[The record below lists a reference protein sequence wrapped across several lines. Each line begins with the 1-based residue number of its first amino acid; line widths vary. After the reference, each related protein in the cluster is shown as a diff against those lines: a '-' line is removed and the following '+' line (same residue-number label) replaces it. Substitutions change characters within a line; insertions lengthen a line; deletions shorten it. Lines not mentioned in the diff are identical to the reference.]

1 MPAAGTDDPATTT
14 VDGIRRVLLVAPN
27 ISRRMGGEGIKA
39 LQIHRELKAMGH
51 EVRQVT
57 HARVR
62 DEMRSDQPDLA
73 IDYVEDGPTQVWLH
87 RLRARPLLALLNA
100 WQLHRLA
107 VRVADGFLPD
117 IVHFTSPI
125 SPVLPYFRMPGRAVV
140 IGPLNG
146 NVTHPPAFRDREPA
160 GKAIGAAILKPLQW
174 LLGRSFRGKRDA
186 LLLVSGGDRTAAA
199 LLLGGCDE
207 DRLIR
212 TLDCGIPD
220 ALVDRPRVT
229 HAGVNRSFVHL
240 GRLVPYKGCDL
251 AIRALARADA
261 GATLDI
267 IGDGPSRDALAAL
280 AGQLGLGERVR
291 FVGWMPTGPALHDR
305 LSGYRALVMP
315 SLAEANG
322 IAFQEAM
329 VLGLPVICVDWAG
342 PQELLTADE
351 AIMIPPDG
359 DEAVVAALAAAMDR
373 LGQDGAFADGLA
385 ERARAKAMA
394 LGFRWR
400 DLLGRWQDVYRLAR
414 RSSAAI
420 R

>member
-1 MPAAGTDDPATTT
+1 MT
-14 VDGIRRVLLVAPN
+14 VAGIRRVLLVAPN

-51 EVRQVT
+51 DVRQVT

-62 DEMRSDQPDLA
+62 DEMRADQPDLA
-73 IDYVEDGPTQVWLH
+73 IDYVEDGPTQIWFH
-87 RLRARPLLALLNA
+87 RLRAKPLLALLNA

-107 VRVADGFLPD
+107 DRVAGEFQPD

-146 NVTHPPAFRDREPA
+146 NVTHPPAFSNRESTS
-160 GKAIGAAILKPLQW
+160 KAIGARVLRPMQW
-174 LLGRSFRGKRDA
+174 LLGRLFRGKRDA
-186 LLLVSGGDRTAAA
+186 LLLVSGGERTAQA
-199 LLLGGCDE
+199 LKLGGCDE
-207 DRLIR
+207 AQLVR

-220 ALVDRPRVT
+220 ALVDRPRVA
-229 HAGVNRSFVHL
+229 HAGINRSFVHL

-251 AIRALARADA
+251 AIRALARSEA
-261 GATLDI
+261 GTTLDI
-267 IGDGPSRDALAAL
+267 IGDGPTRSELMALAE
-280 AGQLGLGERVR
+280 QLGLGERVR
-291 FVGWMPTGPALHDR
+291 FLGWMPTGPALYDR
-305 LSGYRALVMP
+305 LSGYRGLVMP

-351 AIMIPPDG
+351 AIMIPPAG
-359 DEAVVAALAAAMDR
+359 EEAVIVALAVAMDQ
-373 LGQDGAFADGLA
+373 LGGDGAAADRLA
-385 ERARAKAMA
+385 DRARAKAMA

-400 DLLGRWQDVYRLAR
+400 DLLGRWQDVYRRAR
-414 RSSAAI
+414 RDRPPVTS
-420 R
+420 

>member
-1 MPAAGTDDPATTT
+1 MPADDPGDTAATA

-51 EVRQVT
+51 DVRQVT

-62 DEMRSDQPDLA
+62 DEMRADQPDLA

-87 RLRARPLLALLNA
+87 RLRAKPLLALLNA

-107 VRVADGFLPD
+107 ARVADDFDPD

-125 SPVLPYFRMPGRAVV
+125 SPVLPYFRMPGRSVV

-160 GKAIGAAILKPLQW
+160 SKAIGAGILKPLQW
-174 LLGRSFRGKRDA
+174 LLGRLFRGKREA
-186 LLLVSGGDRTAAA
+186 LLLVSGGDRTVAA

-207 DRLIR
+207 GQLVR

-220 ALVDRPRVT
+220 ALVDRPRVV

-267 IGDGPSRDALAAL
+267 IGDGPSRGDLAAL
-280 AGQLGLGERVR
+280 AQRLGLGERVR
-291 FVGWMPTGPALHDR
+291 FIGWMPTGPALHDR
-305 LSGYRALVMP
+305 LSGYRGLVMP

-329 VLGLPVICVDWAG
+329 VLGLPVICIDWAG

-373 LGQDGAFADGLA
+373 LGQDGGFADRLA
-385 ERARAKAMA
+385 ERARAKAMT

-400 DLLGRWQDVYRLAR
+400 DLLGRWQDVYRRAR
-414 RSSAAI
+414 RHPVATP
-420 R
+420 

>member
-1 MPAAGTDDPATTT
+1 MPADDPGDTAATA

-51 EVRQVT
+51 DVRQVT

-62 DEMRSDQPDLA
+62 DEMRADQPDLA

-87 RLRARPLLALLNA
+87 RLRAKPLLALLNA

-107 VRVADGFLPD
+107 ARVADGFDPD

-125 SPVLPYFRMPGRAVV
+125 SPVLPYFRMPGRSVV

-160 GKAIGAAILKPLQW
+160 SKAIGAGILKPLQW
-174 LLGRSFRGKRDA
+174 LLGRLFRGKREA
-186 LLLVSGGDRTAAA
+186 LLLVSGGDRTVAA

-207 DRLIR
+207 GQLVR

-220 ALVDRPRVT
+220 ALVDRPRVV

-267 IGDGPSRDALAAL
+267 IGDGPSRGDLAAL
-280 AGQLGLGERVR
+280 AQRLGLGERVR
-291 FVGWMPTGPALHDR
+291 FIGWMPTGPALHDR
-305 LSGYRALVMP
+305 LSGYRGLVMP

-329 VLGLPVICVDWAG
+329 VLGLPVICIDWAG

-373 LGQDGAFADGLA
+373 LGQDGGFADRLA
-385 ERARAKAMA
+385 ERARAKAMT

-400 DLLGRWQDVYRLAR
+400 DLLGRWQDVYRRAR
-414 RSSAAI
+414 RHPVATP
-420 R
+420 